1 MFFVPF
7 TIIVMALGFFLYF
20 LTYIIPLLRWVYFDW
35 LALGILIVPSIVL
48 LYGITSKKLL
58 WFMEKT
64 PKDKTLILFLRRN
77 GEIVPVL
84 GSRAYPGES
93 FIDVPKLGLLHDLG
107 KGSVYNL
114 GMNKLYFALENVNH
128 TPNPKYANFTNWLY
142 EIGFNNIDELHATI
156 YPKKEDSSFSESK
169 QKEVAEKIEDRNA
182 EPIEILEKELKA
194 TTKPFP
200 KKTSG
205 DGHTVATQFLD
216 RMRKEI

>member
-7 TIIVMALGFFLYF
+7 TIIIMALGFFLYF
-20 LTYIIPLLRWVYFDW
+20 LTYVIPLLRLVYFDW
-35 LALGILIVPSIVL
+35 LAMGIMAVPSIVL

-64 PKDKTLILFLRRN
+64 PKNKTLILFLRRN

-114 GMNKLYFALENVNH
+114 GDNKLYFALENVNH

-142 EIGFNNIDELHATI
+142 EIGFNNINELHATLDGKFPGKQEAVSENI
-156 YPKKEDSSFSESK
+156 SDNEDK
-169 QKEVAEKIEDRNA
+169 
-182 EPIEILEKELKA
+182 PIDILEEELKT

-200 KKTSG
+200 KITEGKNHS
-205 DGHTVATQFLD
+205 VATNFID
-216 RMRKEI
+216 RMRNKK